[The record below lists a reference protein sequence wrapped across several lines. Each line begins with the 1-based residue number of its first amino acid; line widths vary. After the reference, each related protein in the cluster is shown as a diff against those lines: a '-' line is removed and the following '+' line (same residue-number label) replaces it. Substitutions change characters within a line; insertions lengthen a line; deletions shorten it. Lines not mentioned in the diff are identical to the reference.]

1 MPIGVLGIFS
11 AIPLSLRVGCWRA
24 RSMTKTKKVISCFF
38 ILVTLNLFA
47 SVAGAQD
54 SGPWS
59 GKVALGYLASSGNTD
74 TTALNFNFEVN
85 YDVNKWH
92 NSLLGR
98 AILKTDSN
106 KTTAESYK
114 AAYNLKYDLSDQ
126 NYLFGLIDYN
136 NNRFSSY
143 DQQIFEIVGAGRRF
157 IMTEKHELNGELG
170 IGASQSDFR
179 DCKSDDVLAGSC
191 VIGPPQ
197 TAPFGTSENEVVYR
211 ASGDY
216 KWQISETASFLQKLS
231 FNIGSSNTYTES
243 LSELRAGIVGDIALV
258 LSYTIQNNS
267 DVAPGTDK
275 TDTYTAIS
283 LEYAFGQN

>member
-1 MPIGVLGIFS
+1 
-11 AIPLSLRVGCWRA
+11 
-24 RSMTKTKKVISCFF
+24 MTKTKKAIACFF
-38 ILVTLNLFA
+38 ILVTLSLLTGL
-47 SVAGAQD
+47 AGAQN
-54 SGPWS
+54 SSPWS

-74 TTALNFNFEVN
+74 TTALNFNGEVK

-106 KTTAESYK
+106 ESTAESYK
-114 AAYNLKYDLSDQ
+114 AAYELKYDLSDRT
-126 NYLFGLIDYN
+126 YLFGLLDYN
-136 NNRFSSY
+136 NDRFSSY
-143 DQQIFEIVGAGRRF
+143 DQQIFEIVGMGRRF
-157 IMTEKHELNGELG
+157 IMTEKHELNGDLG

-179 DCKSDDVLAGSC
+179 DCKSDDVLAGAC

-197 TAPFGTSENEVVYR
+197 TPPFGTSENEVTYR
-211 ASGDY
+211 VSGDY
-216 KWQISETASFLQKLS
+216 KWQISETASLVQKLS
-231 FNIGSSNTYTES
+231 VNIGSSNTYTES
-243 LSELRAGIVGDIALV
+243 LSELRAGIVGDIAVL
-258 LSYTIQNNS
+258 LSYTIKNNS

>member
-1 MPIGVLGIFS
+1 
-11 AIPLSLRVGCWRA
+11 
-24 RSMTKTKKVISCFF
+24 MTKAKKAIACFLF
-38 ILVTLNLFA
+38 LVTSTLFT
-47 SVAGAQD
+47 SVAGAQT
-54 SGPWS
+54 SSPWS

-74 TTALNFNFEVN
+74 TAALNFDGEVK

-98 AILKTDSN
+98 AILQTNSN
-106 KTTAESYK
+106 ESTAESYK
-114 AAYNLKYDLSDQ
+114 AAYKLKYDLSDRT
-126 NYLFGLIDYN
+126 YLFGLLDYN
-136 NNRFSSY
+136 NDRFSSY
-143 DQQIFEIVGAGRRF
+143 DQQIFEFVGAGRRF
-157 IMTEKHELNGELG
+157 ITTEKHELNGELG

-179 DCKSDDVLAGSC
+179 DCNLDDVLAGVC

-197 TAPFGTSENEVVYR
+197 TPPFGTSENEVNYR
-211 ASGDY
+211 ISGDY
-216 KWQISETASFLQKLS
+216 KWQISENASFVQKLS

-258 LSYTIQNNS
+258 LSYTIKNNS
-267 DVAPGTDK
+267 DVAPGTEN

>member
-1 MPIGVLGIFS
+1 M
-11 AIPLSLRVGCWRA
+11 
-24 RSMTKTKKVISCFF
+24 MKTKAAIFCFF
-38 ILVTLNLFA
+38 GLAILGLFTG
-47 SVAGAQD
+47 VAAAQNP
-54 SGPWS
+54 SPWS

-74 TTALNFNFEVN
+74 TTALNFDGDVN

-92 NSLLGR
+92 NTLLGR
-98 AILKTDSN
+98 AILKTDN
-106 KTTAESYK
+106 NQTTAESYK
-114 AAYNLKYDLSDQ
+114 AAYNLKYDLSDR

-136 NNRFSSY
+136 RNRFSSY
-143 DQQIFEIVGAGRRF
+143 DQQTFEIVGAGRRF

-179 DCKSDDVLAGSC
+179 DCESDDVLAGSC

-197 TAPFGTSENEVVYR
+197 TPPFGTSENEVVYR

-216 KWQISETASFLQKLS
+216 KWQISETASFVQKLS
-231 FNIGSSNTYTES
+231 FNIGSNNTYTES
-243 LSELRAGIVGDIALV
+243 LSELRAGIVGNIALV

-275 TDTYTAIS
+275 TDTFTAIS
-283 LEYAFGQN
+283 LEYAFGQS